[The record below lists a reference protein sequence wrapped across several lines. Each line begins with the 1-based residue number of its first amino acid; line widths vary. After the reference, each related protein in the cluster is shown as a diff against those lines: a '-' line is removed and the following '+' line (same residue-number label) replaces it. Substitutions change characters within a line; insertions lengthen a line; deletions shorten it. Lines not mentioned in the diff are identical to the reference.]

1 MNYFI
6 RQFGKPTGIT
16 GRILGKIM
24 SLSNRKM
31 HKAVMKELRSPE
43 KLLEIGFGSGSQL
56 EMIGRDHPKTAL
68 YGIDISGDMF
78 QTAKEK
84 LGTKAELSICSIEKT
99 AFPDDYFDTVITTD
113 TCYFWNDT
121 TKALKEIKRIT
132 RSGGRLII
140 AYNSLY
146 AASVHR
152 SKPDCGMYSDATIT
166 KQAEGTGMKVLRKN
180 PAASNRKCL
189 FCQFRRSEEH
199 DDDIEYSTWIGEIQ

>member
-1 MNYFI
+1 MKMNYFI
-6 RQFGKPTGIT
+6 RQFGKPTGKI
-16 GRILGKIM
+16 GWLLGKIM

-31 HKAVMKELRSPE
+31 HKAVLKELRSPE

-56 EMIGRDHPKTAL
+56 EMIGREFPNTAL
-68 YGIDISGDMF
+68 YGIDVSEDMLRS
-78 QTAKEK
+78 ARKK
-84 LGTKAELSICSIEKT
+84 LGTRAELSICSIEKT

-121 TKALKEIKRIT
+121 VKALNEIKRIT
-132 RSGGRLII
+132 KSGGRLII

-166 KQAEGTGMKVLRKN
+166 KQAEGTGMKVLRKK
-180 PAASNRKCL
+180 SCGFKQKVFVL
-189 FCQFRRSEEH
+189 SIQKERR
-199 DDDIEYSTWIGEIQ
+199 T